1 MEIARAAAGVA
12 CSKEHQKIYA
22 EWFALADPGK
32 EALLPLAPTLPP
44 KIRGGLM
51 LTARAGG
58 SVADS
63 DGRVTGAD
71 ATSFFGMSALSRA
84 DLKQVSTG
92 PLVSSC
98 FSPGLYRL
106 GLSLRNG

>member
-12 CSKEHQKIYA
+12 CSKEHQRIYA

-32 EALLPLAPTLPP
+32 ALLPRPR
-44 KIRGGLM
+44 KFSEVLM
-51 LTARAGG
+51 LTAPAGG
-58 SVADS
+58 SVADG

-98 FSPGLYRL
+98 SSPGV
-106 GLSLRNG
+106 GDIV

>member
-1 MEIARAAAGVA
+1 LILTAPAGV
-12 CSKEHQKIYA
+12 
-22 EWFALADPGK
+22 
-32 EALLPLAPTLPP
+32 
-44 KIRGGLM
+44 
-51 LTARAGG
+51 
-58 SVADS
+58 SVADG

-98 FSPGLYRL
+98 SSPGL
-106 GLSLRNG
+106 GDIV

>member
-1 MEIARAAAGVA
+1 
-12 CSKEHQKIYA
+12 
-22 EWFALADPGK
+22 
-32 EALLPLAPTLPP
+32 
-44 KIRGGLM
+44 M
-51 LTARAGG
+51 LRRGG
-58 SVADS
+58 SVADG

-98 FSPGLYRL
+98 SSPGMADTVDEWLMIFPCL
-106 GLSLRNG
+106 GFACEGMGDRGFQAAGVPRIRGVRHSNAGSSPHIH

>member
-1 MEIARAAAGVA
+1 
-12 CSKEHQKIYA
+12 
-22 EWFALADPGK
+22 
-32 EALLPLAPTLPP
+32 
-44 KIRGGLM
+44 M
-51 LTARAGG
+51 LTAPAGG
-58 SVADS
+58 SVADG

-98 FSPGLYRL
+98 SSPGV
-106 GLSLRNG
+106 GDIV